1 MKTQRFIALAFLG
14 SAVLLALLTTPGS
27 VHPPEAHARP
37 APPSAT
43 VPDSGHISAAPST
56 TPLMFIEHVGQF
68 DSDVRL
74 QLPGGDRTIWLAD
87 DAIWVRLTGQP
98 RGGHCYGG
106 IPDRIQGRTCRPCNR
121 GERVGMAMGLVSPWE
136 EDNGETDG

>member
-27 VHPPEAHARP
+27 VHPAEAHARP
-37 APPSAT
+37 APLCAT
-43 VPDSGHISAAPST
+43 VPDSGHMSTAPST

-87 DAIWVRLTGQP
+87 DAIWVRLTGHP
-98 RGGHCYGG
+98 R
-106 IPDRIQGRTCRPCNR
+106 
-121 GERVGMAMGLVSPWE
+121 
-136 EDNGETDG
+136 

>member
-1 MKTQRFIALAFLG
+1 MKTQRFIALAFLR
-14 SAVLLALLTTPGS
+14 SAILLTMIIPIGS
-27 VHPPEAHARP
+27 LHPPVAHARP
-37 APPSAT
+37 APRSAT

-74 QLPGGDRTIWLAD
+74 QMPGGDRTIWLAD

-106 IPDRIQGRTCRPCNR
+106 IPDT
-121 GERVGMAMGLVSPWE
+121 VSYTHLTLP
-136 EDNGETDG
+136 TTPYV